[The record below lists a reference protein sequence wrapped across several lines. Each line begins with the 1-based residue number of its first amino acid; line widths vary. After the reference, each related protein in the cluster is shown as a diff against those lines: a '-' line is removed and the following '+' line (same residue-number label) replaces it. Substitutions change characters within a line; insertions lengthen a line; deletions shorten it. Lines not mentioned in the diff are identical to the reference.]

1 MMELEA
7 IERCEHGWDGSP
19 FNHPPIP
26 AQFDPPDSVCPGGR
40 RIPVT
45 VNLGAVADVMNEAI
59 GLKGWATVNTVF
71 VERIVAAAL
80 VDPDGKPLT

>member
-1 MMELEA
+1 
-7 IERCEHGWDGSP
+7 
-19 FNHPPIP
+19 
-26 AQFDPPDSVCPGGR
+26 
-40 RIPVT
+40 
-45 VNLGAVADVMNEAI
+45 MNEAI